1 MLVGVGGGVG
11 GRGGCTGGGQ
21 SDVLVTFP
29 QQNRNTAITGQ
40 SGFSFCSFVFFGCG
54 SHLQTYVDSLS
65 VEVKKKKKKIR
76 SICCAVTMVTCF
88 TMVTGSTDLLTHVV
102 RNNLVVERT
111 SK

>member
-1 MLVGVGGGVG
+1 MLVGVGGGGGVG

-21 SDVLVTFP
+21 SDVLLTFP

-65 VEVKKKKKKIR
+65 VEVKKKKKKLEV
-76 SICCAVTMVTCF
+76 SVV
-88 TMVTGSTDLLTHVV
+88 LLPW
-102 RNNLVVERT
+102 
-111 SK
+111 